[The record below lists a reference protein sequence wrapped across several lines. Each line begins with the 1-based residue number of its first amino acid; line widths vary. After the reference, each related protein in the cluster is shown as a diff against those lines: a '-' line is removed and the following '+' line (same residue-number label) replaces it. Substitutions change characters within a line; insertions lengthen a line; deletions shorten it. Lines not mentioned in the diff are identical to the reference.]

1 MDRAFFDAIAY
12 SRINKR
18 IVSPSPYL
26 AVNGGDK
33 MSPLYMQNFERHGVE
48 LAHDIVVI
56 EPEYDIGSPIVQ
68 AQSDALKE
76 LDRVSPRK
84 KC

>member
-1 MDRAFFDAIAY
+1 
-12 SRINKR
+12 
-18 IVSPSPYL
+18 
-26 AVNGGDK
+26 
-33 MSPLYMQNFERHGVE
+33 MSPLHMQNFERHGVE

-68 AQSDALKE
+68 AQRDALKE